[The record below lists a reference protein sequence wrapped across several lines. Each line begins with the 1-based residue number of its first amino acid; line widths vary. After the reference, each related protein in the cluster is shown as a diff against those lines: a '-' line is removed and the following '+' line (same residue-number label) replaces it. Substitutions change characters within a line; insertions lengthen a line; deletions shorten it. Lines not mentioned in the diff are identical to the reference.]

1 MSVTYVVLLS
11 FFPGTAAA
19 LRATEGVVGGGG
31 GERGCGGGLRQ
42 HLRSAQVQIHL
53 DKLTILQK
61 EKNTKK
67 KEKK

>member
-31 GERGCGGGLRQ
+31 RERGRGGGLRQ

-61 EKNTKK
+61 EKIVKI
-67 KEKK
+67 EKK